1 MIRRHFGKQTL
12 QQRSQSVSDS
22 LDQSGALGQSHHS
35 EPQRHDSPE
44 SDRDR
49 DRRLRAI
56 ERATGRVLQPIIPTA
71 NCDREQDQGE
81 PNVIQH
87 ANVLI
92 MRTNDCQPDLS
103 LHCRSWIRQTGCM
116 NEPRDTTGNPAPLG
130 LLGFG
135 MTTVLLNFHN
145 AGFFELNT
153 MILAMGICYGGIAQ
167 IIAGIMEWR
176 KGNTFATTA
185 FISYGLF
192 WLSLVALIVMTKLGW
207 GAASNDKAM
216 AAYLFMWGLF
226 TLVMFIGTL
235 RLHIAGQVVFGSLT
249 ILFFLL
255 AYGDFA
261 NASPPFKHFTGY
273 EGIFCGF
280 SAIYTGLAQVL
291 NELYG
296 KTLLPLGPVK
306 T

>member
-1 MIRRHFGKQTL
+1 
-12 QQRSQSVSDS
+12 
-22 LDQSGALGQSHHS
+22 
-35 EPQRHDSPE
+35 
-44 SDRDR
+44 
-49 DRRLRAI
+49 
-56 ERATGRVLQPIIPTA
+56 
-71 NCDREQDQGE
+71 
-81 PNVIQH
+81 
-87 ANVLI
+87 
-92 MRTNDCQPDLS
+92 
-103 LHCRSWIRQTGCM
+103 M

-145 AGFFELNT
+145 AGFYELNT

-167 IIAGIMEWR
+167 IIAGIMEWK

-207 GAASNDKAM
+207 AAASNEKAM

-235 RLHIAGQVVFGSLT
+235 RLHIAGQIVFGSLA

-261 NASPPFKHFTGY
+261 NASPGFKHFTGY

-280 SAIYTGLAQVL
+280 SAVYTGLAQVL

-296 KTLLPLGPVK
+296 KVILPLGPVK
-306 T
+306 S